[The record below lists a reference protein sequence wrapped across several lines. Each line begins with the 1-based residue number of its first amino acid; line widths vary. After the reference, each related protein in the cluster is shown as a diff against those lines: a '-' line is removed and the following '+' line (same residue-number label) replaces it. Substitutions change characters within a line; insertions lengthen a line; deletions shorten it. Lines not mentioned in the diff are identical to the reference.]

1 MKKQRVFVA
10 VMAILTPFLVGCGR
24 TYIHRL
30 EYVPIPSPISSDVWM
45 IQQDTATN
53 VDRLMI
59 CRMANLEPACHFYS
73 IESRT
78 STGL

>member
-1 MKKQRVFVA
+1 MRLFA
-10 VMAILTPFLVGCGR
+10 FGLFTLVGCGR

-59 CRMANLEPACHFYS
+59 CRMANLEPSCHFYS